1 MLMMFFYG
9 FKKEILLC
17 FAAGLFT
24 TNIQDQFA
32 IMSNILVYRL
42 QPRDRSLASYWQVH
56 TAGLDTIFVQIYMD
70 ALPGVPG
77 VSKNQI
83 FFFTNKTVEF
93 LR

>member
-1 MLMMFFYG
+1 MNSHKEHYLQRCCLV
-9 FKKEILLC
+9 FKSEWV
-17 FAAGLFT
+17 
-24 TNIQDQFA
+24 D
-32 IMSNILVYRL
+32 SNRL
-42 QPRDRSLASYWQVH
+42 PH

-83 FFFTNKTVEF
+83 FFFTNETVEF

>member
-1 MLMMFFYG
+1 MRIHIMSVRFFYVVELFFHLVPIYVNICVCELTQLVEIISEG
-9 FKKEILLC
+9 EFKFI
-17 FAAGLFT
+17 F
-24 TNIQDQFA
+24 
-32 IMSNILVYRL
+32 IMVL
-42 QPRDRSLASYWQVH
+42 PH

-70 ALPGVPG
+70 PPPGVPG

>member
-1 MLMMFFYG
+1 MLIFAQNRNNAIDNMTFDP
-9 FKKEILLC
+9 LL
-17 FAAGLFT
+17 
-24 TNIQDQFA
+24 
-32 IMSNILVYRL
+32 
-42 QPRDRSLASYWQVH
+42 H

-77 VSKNQI
+77 VLKNQN